1 MKTISTVTILIL
13 ALMLASPSRV
23 MAQKSSK
30 MDTVKIMT
38 SAECDMCKTKI
49 EKEVGLSKGVK
60 KVTLDVPSK
69 VLTVIYNPA
78 KTDRGKLR
86 TVVSNSGYDADEVK
100 ANNRAQRKLPDCC
113 QPGAAANGKCDTLP
127 K

>member
-78 KTDRGKLR
+78 KTDPGKLR
-86 TVVSNSGYDADEVK
+86 TVVSNSGYDADTVK
-100 ANNRAQRKLPDCC
+100 ANNRAQKKLPDCC

>member
-1 MKTISTVTILIL
+1 MKTISSLTLLLL
-13 ALMLASPSRV
+13 AFVYFTPSNLH
-23 MAQKSSK
+23 AQKSSK

-69 VLTVIYNPA
+69 VLTVIYNPT
-78 KTDRGKLR
+78 KTDPGKLR

-100 ANNRAQRKLPDCC
+100 ANNREQRKLPDCC
-113 QPGAAANGKCDTLP
+113 QPGAAQQGKCDSVP